1 MTDFRNIAVTTDFSE
16 RSRQAF
22 APAASIARR
31 FGAKV
36 TCVYCL
42 PPPEPVVVGLG
53 ATAPLRP
60 DDLLDKLDE
69 RLREFVGD
77 AFDGIETS
85 TRVIEGYPDSTIP
98 DLVRDSSVDLVV
110 VATHG
115 RTGLSHVLLGSVCER
130 IMRHAGCPVLAVPA
144 RDEA

>member
-1 MTDFRNIAVTTDFSE
+1 MTEFRHIAVTTDFSE
-16 RSRQAF
+16 RSRIAF
-22 APAASIARR
+22 AHAASLARR
-31 FGAKV
+31 YDAKV

-60 DDLLDKLDE
+60 DDLLDQLDE
-69 RLREFVGD
+69 RLRAFVGD
-77 AFDGIETS
+77 AFEGIETS
-85 TRVIEGYPDSTIP
+85 TRVVEGYPDTTIP
-98 DLVRDSSVDLVV
+98 DLVREAGVDLVV

-144 RDEA
+144 RDSA